1 MVPFYLFLNHWKK
14 GESNLDMET
23 CFFCGISSCNE
34 VTLQKCPH
42 CDLVSYCCQRHEK
55 LHRPKNICY
64 PVRIERHP
72 TKGKKTSNIKYLIDI
87 FIFIMWLNTFWCSSS
102 FNNLFSGTYL
112 VATRDIKPLETIVDQ
127 YPLIHGPYAKP
138 PQPQCLECHK
148 ILEEVKDKDK
158 NGNETST

>member
-1 MVPFYLFLNHWKK
+1 
-14 GESNLDMET
+14 MET
-23 CFFCGISSCNE
+23 CFFCGVSSCDE

-55 LHRPKNICY
+55 LHRPNNICY

-72 TKGKKTSNIKYLIDI
+72 TKGKKNFWYQVPNSHIY
-87 FIFIMWLNTFWCSSS
+87 FLNTTGCSPS
-102 FNNLFSGTYL
+102 FDNTFSGTYL

-127 YPLIHGPYAKP
+127 YPLVHGPYAKP
-138 PQPQCLECHK
+138 PQPQCLECYK